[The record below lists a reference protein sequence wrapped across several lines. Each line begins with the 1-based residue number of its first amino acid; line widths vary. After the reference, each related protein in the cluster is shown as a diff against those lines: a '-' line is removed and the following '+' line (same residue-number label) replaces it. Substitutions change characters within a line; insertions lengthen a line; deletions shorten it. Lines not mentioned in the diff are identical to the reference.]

1 MGVPAMARA
10 LAITGCLALV
20 LSACG
25 DSATND
31 AQATPT
37 AFASKVQTPVAQAQ
51 EAGIN
56 IHWLGE
62 RIEGVGNDFRISGN
76 AAYGDI
82 ANQLPSFDLEYS
94 QQGER
99 TPMYVTTFPPE
110 ETYAHGLQYWL
121 GNEGATSEP
130 VELTGWSGEIV
141 SVVDSNGDRNL
152 IVFLHGQDAAV
163 MVRAV
168 TGEGSVS
175 SPLSDPEQLLAII
188 EDNLQP
194 FPE

>member
-1 MGVPAMARA
+1 MRFPTAV
-10 LAITGCLALV
+10 LVLTVGCLALV

-31 AQATPT
+31 SQPSPT
-37 AFASKVQTPVAQAQ
+37 AFAGKVQTPVARAQ

-62 RIEGVGNDFRISGN
+62 RIEEAGDDFRISGN

-94 QQGER
+94 QRGER
-99 TPMYVTTFPPE
+99 ITMYVTTFPPE
-110 ETYAHGLQYWL
+110 ETYDHGRPYWL
-121 GNEGATSEP
+121 ENEGATSEP

-141 SVVDSNGDRNL
+141 SVIDSNGDRNL
-152 IVFLHGQDAAV
+152 VVFLHGQDAAV
-163 MVRAV
+163 TVRTV

-188 EDNLQP
+188 DEHLRP